1 MTIEDIAVKR
11 EIRGFRL
18 FLMASQESFV
28 LFQRVVDQFCKHFKE
43 IYGEEDMKV

>member
-1 MTIEDIAVKR
+1 MTPEDIAVKR

-28 LFQRVVDQFCKHFKE
+28 LFQRVIDEFCKLFKE
-43 IYGEEDMKV
+43 IYGEDEMKV